1 MNIKA
6 TSFGWAVSENVFE
19 TRFASEVANGVAVQP
34 NQWVD
39 PVVTGINPMLVTI
52 DESGTAVQPFAV
64 PASNAEVAVGGNT
77 IRYPLAEGF
86 DIDYTVETFQV
97 KQDLVIRERPT
108 LEPNAAW
115 FGLTESLRLP
125 AGYALYHGEVLLTE
139 EITQTQDALQIRNI
153 ETGELYAEIPA
164 PVVMEEGKEPY
175 HATFFVSAMGT
186 QVFLTTAVEADWLM
200 SEDRVFPL
208 ALDPSIKVTS
218 GAGGYCYV
226 YYNYCYSSTSRYL
239 YRSGSSV
246 YYLPWSKYTFSSSS
260 ALPSGATIS
269 EVAFKQYYTYHSG
282 STNAGRQVTILESC
296 GQDVRYNW
304 GVTSRSCSGS
314 LSSSYLTSNYGGT
327 AARSL
332 TSSIW
337 NSVQGGS
344 FGGGTGW
351 KTTTLCSSSGTACS
365 STTGAHNY
373 ILNAQS
379 NNGVVGVGAK
389 LISQVTYI
397 HTQQDPDRITC
408 TSKSP
413 TLVVQM
419 QMRLSQTSFHT
430 LE

>member
-1 MNIKA
+1 
-6 TSFGWAVSENVFE
+6 
-19 TRFASEVANGVAVQP
+19 
-34 NQWVD
+34 
-39 PVVTGINPMLVTI
+39 MLVTI
-52 DESGTAVQPFAV
+52 DESGTTVQPFAV

-153 ETGELYAEIPA
+153 ETGRLYAEIPA

-218 GAGGYCYV
+218 GAGGYC
-226 YYNYCYSSTSRYL
+226 CTSTTTTATLLLADTCTDLVAASTTCHGPSTLSQVQVHYHL
-239 YRSGSSV
+239 VLQSV
-246 YYLPWSKYTFSSSS
+246 K
-260 ALPSGATIS
+260 LPSSNTLH
-269 EVAFKQYYTYHSG
+269 YHSG
-282 STNAGRQVTILESC
+282 STSAGRQEVTILESC

-327 AARSL
+327 AAKISNIL
-332 TSSIW
+332 YLELSS
-337 NSVQGGS
+337 GGS
-344 FGGGTGW
+344 FGSGTGW
-351 KTTTLCSSSGTACS
+351 KTTTLCSSQELLVLPQLVL
-365 STTGAHNY
+365 TT
-373 ILNAQS
+373 
-379 NNGVVGVGAK
+379 
-389 LISQVTYI
+389 
-397 HTQQDPDRITC
+397 
-408 TSKSP
+408 TS
-413 TLVVQM
+413 
-419 QMRLSQTSFHT
+419 
-430 LE
+430 

>member
-1 MNIKA
+1 M
-6 TSFGWAVSENVFE
+6 
-19 TRFASEVANGVAVQP
+19 
-34 NQWVD
+34 
-39 PVVTGINPMLVTI
+39 
-52 DESGTAVQPFAV
+52 
-64 PASNAEVAVGGNT
+64 
-77 IRYPLAEGF
+77 
-86 DIDYTVETFQV
+86 
-97 KQDLVIRERPT
+97 REPT

-269 EVAFKQYYTYHSG
+269 EVAFKQYVSYHSG
-282 STNAGRQVTILESC
+282 STSAGRQVTILESC

-379 NNGVVGVGAK
+379 NNGVVGVRCKADF
-389 LISQVTYI
+389 LILCL
-397 HTQQDPDRITC
+397 HLRNRIWI
-408 TSKSP
+408 
-413 TLVVQM
+413 
-419 QMRLSQTSFHT
+419 
-430 LE
+430 